1 MKRQRL
7 IKMFILFP
15 CLFSAAVLYHGTYL
29 IIATQSQK
37 GSFKGYRK
45 ECLLYDPIYIKYVYF
60 QHDIQKSKNNYQQ
73 SHLWE
78 MDLLYETFY
87 NNHLENKDILIRM
100 AESTLSQN
108 ATNNIRFLH
117 KIIIRIKSLIPN
129 SKSKPQRPI

>member
-1 MKRQRL
+1 MC
-7 IKMFILFP
+7 I
-15 CLFSAAVLYHGTYL
+15 FSMTYR
-29 IIATQSQK
+29 SQK
-37 GSFKGYRK
+37 TTINRVISGRWIYR
-45 ECLLYDPIYIKYVYF
+45 D
-60 QHDIQKSKNNYQQ
+60 
-73 SHLWE
+73 HLGFI
-78 MDLLYETFY
+78 LLYETFY